1 MLVDSRPP
9 FLFAADF
16 HRSEE
21 RRTRRTLKKKN
32 AIFQTTRRRGKEE
45 NLFKNSLSFKL
56 LSIKNRQMY
65 QNCYTEKKKIT
76 RKEGGEEKEILRN
89 FKDAICTSSAD
100 FQLL

>member
-32 AIFQTTRRRGKEE
+32 AH
-45 NLFKNSLSFKL
+45 LSND
-56 LSIKNRQMY
+56 S
-65 QNCYTEKKKIT
+65 
-76 RKEGGEEKEILRN
+76 KEGKGRKS
-89 FKDAICTSSAD
+89 F
-100 FQLL
+100 